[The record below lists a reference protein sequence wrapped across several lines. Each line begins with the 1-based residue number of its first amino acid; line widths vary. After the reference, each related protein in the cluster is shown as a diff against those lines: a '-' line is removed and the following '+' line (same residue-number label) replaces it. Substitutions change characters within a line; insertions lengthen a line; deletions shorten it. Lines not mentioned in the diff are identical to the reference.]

1 MKTAL
6 KWLFPSNFAYI
17 LAQGK
22 HKLVNFSKGHTLIKI
37 LMLDFLS
44 LLIVVLENATRL
56 SVQFRKGNNL
66 IWAPSVDPLG
76 VPKQRVLNSPMVNN
90 LHNSIFLKYYFNFSV
105 CCPSVYQLVSDSSC
119 LKNNF
124 NNLKIP
130 AFLSQS

>member
-66 IWAPSVDPLG
+66 IWAPSALRRNQEIPRSGL
-76 VPKQRVLNSPMVNN
+76 PR
-90 LHNSIFLKYYFNFSV
+90 
-105 CCPSVYQLVSDSSC
+105 
-119 LKNNF
+119 
-124 NNLKIP
+124 NLKCKNEKLTFDYTRNCPLRGQCP
-130 AFLSQS
+130 APTGKGKTITMQIDQEPFSRKNYDV